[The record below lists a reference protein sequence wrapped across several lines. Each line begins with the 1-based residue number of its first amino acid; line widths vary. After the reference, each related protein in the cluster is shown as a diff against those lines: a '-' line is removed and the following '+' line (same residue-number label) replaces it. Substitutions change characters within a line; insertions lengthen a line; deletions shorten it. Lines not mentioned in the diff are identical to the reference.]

1 MKQKPL
7 RDKLLREHLSTI
19 AGDGTDLY
27 LMADGTVRLAFV
39 HGTRLVNR
47 MTLNHDLSGTAALV
61 LGQAYI
67 LTLLAASTIKDHDTL
82 ALLVESDGPVG
93 GLSVE
98 ANSMGQVRGYLKN
111 NEIRLSES
119 GSVAEIFGAGT
130 LSVLRMSG
138 EDRTPFQGRTEWQRG
153 DLTENLAW
161 YYATSE
167 QTATV
172 LDVNVHFGEDKRV
185 LGAAGL
191 IVQALP
197 GAEMAIL
204 EEIAAAMAVA
214 RPLGA
219 AFAAGATSAGLVQKN
234 LAPWNP
240 QLIGTRPAEFYCGCS
255 HDRFA
260 RFLAALPAEE
270 RTDILENGPIPLRT
284 TCHNCNSTYRF
295 EREELI
301 RLFSAP
307 SDAG

>member
-1 MKQKPL
+1 VKQKPM
-7 RDKLLREHLSTI
+7 RDKVLREHLSTM
-19 AGDGTDLY
+19 AGDGTDIY

-47 MTLNHDLSGTAALV
+47 MRLNHDLSGTAALL

-67 LTLLAASTIKDHDTL
+67 LTLLAASTLKDHDTL

-98 ANSMGQVRGYLKN
+98 VNSMGQVRGYLKN
-111 NEIRLSES
+111 NEIRLSET
-119 GSVAEIFGAGT
+119 GSIADTFGTGT

-161 YYATSE
+161 YYANSE

-172 LDVNVHFGEDKRV
+172 LDVNVHFAEDKRIM
-185 LGAAGL
+185 GAAGL
-191 IVQALP
+191 IIQALP
-197 GAEMAIL
+197 GAEMTTL
-204 EEIAAAMAVA
+204 EEIAAGMTVA

-234 LAPWNP
+234 LGPWHP

-270 RTDILENGPIPLRT
+270 REDILENGPLPLKT

-295 EREELI
+295 EREELVD
-301 RLFSAP
+301 LFGSTP
-307 SDAG
+307 DAG